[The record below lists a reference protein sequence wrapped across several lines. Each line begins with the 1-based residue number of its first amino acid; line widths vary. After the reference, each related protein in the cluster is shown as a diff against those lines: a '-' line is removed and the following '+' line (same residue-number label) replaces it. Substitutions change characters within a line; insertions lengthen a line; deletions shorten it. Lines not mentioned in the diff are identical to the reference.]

1 MNVLGSV
8 LADLCQKDWDHRD
21 DDDIIII
28 ERILLLIRNI
38 LHVTP
43 DTTEEKVQHVDVVPL
58 LCLPI

>member
-1 MNVLGSV
+1 MLNVLGSV

-38 LHVTP
+38 LHVSP
-43 DTTEEKVQHVDVVPL
+43 DPQEEKVRIIVSRL
-58 LCLPI
+58 